1 MQKYICLKGVRN
13 DTVRFIVMGDWGGL
27 PDFPYR
33 TPVEKAVGDEMGKI
47 ADYLDIQ
54 FVLALGDNFYFDG
67 IKDVDDPRF
76 KVINKLQTSFWI
88 EHKFD
93 VNWCAC
99 VYVFVY
105 FQGNIWRCVHLQGFD
120 AQLVPSCW

>member
-1 MQKYICLKGVRN
+1 MFFFSSSEGFRGKCVYMQKYVCLTGVRN

-33 TPVEKAVGDEMGKI
+33 TPVEKAVGGEMGKI

-76 KVINKLQTSFWI
+76 KVINT
-88 EHKFD
+88 
-93 VNWCAC
+93 N
-99 VYVFVY
+99 
-105 FQGNIWRCVHLQGFD
+105 
-120 AQLVPSCW
+120 LVLN